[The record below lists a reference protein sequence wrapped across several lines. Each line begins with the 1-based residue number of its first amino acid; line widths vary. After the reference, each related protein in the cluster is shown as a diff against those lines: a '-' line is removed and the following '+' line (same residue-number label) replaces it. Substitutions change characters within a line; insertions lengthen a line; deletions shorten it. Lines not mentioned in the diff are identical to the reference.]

1 MNEQTKQFIDLIR
14 NKEDEKLIIQYYIE
28 NGKEID
34 IHVYNDKVFINS
46 CENGQL
52 ETVKI
57 LIEKGADIH
66 AQNDK
71 AFIESCWYGKMEI
84 VKLLIDLK
92 VNIHAQNNKAF
103 IECCKT
109 KRFDIVKY
117 LFDCIK
123 NKTYRPIESE
133 CFICKGDKKENLIE
147 LSCRH
152 IFHIDC
158 LFTWFNIA
166 KIKEVNCPY
175 CQTPIEWSK
184 ITFGNE

>member
-1 MNEQTKQFIDLIR
+1 ME
-14 NKEDEKLIIQYYIE
+14 EKLIKNCEKGSI
-28 NGKEID
+28 
-34 IHVYNDKVFINS
+34 DKVKN
-46 CENGQL
+46 
-52 ETVKI
+52 
-57 LIEKGADIH
+57 LIEKGIDIH
-66 AQNDK
+66 AQNDRSL
-71 AFIESCWYGKMEI
+71 IESCLNGHIEV
-84 VKLLIDLK
+84 VKYLIELGVD
-92 VNIHAQNNKAF
+92 IHAQNNKAF

-175 CQTPIEWSK
+175 CQTPIDWSK
-184 ITFGNE
+184 ITFGKK